1 MKNLAM
7 AWLPLLVVSLTAC
20 DNEDDEPYPENPAD
34 MPYNVTIEPDD
45 LVSSNI
51 TGNLYWPLAT
61 GKVLTYEGE
70 DEEGAP
76 IRVVT
81 EWTTGTKIIKGVTC
95 VITHDLAYKD
105 GELEEDTY
113 DWYAQDRAGNVW
125 YFGEDTKEIENGV
138 VVSTEGSWEAGVD
151 GALPGVIMFADPL
164 PGVWYRQE
172 YYDGV
177 AEDVG
182 QVLDLNVSVTV
193 PFSQFASCLQ
203 TAEWNLNEP
212 GVVEHKF
219 YAPNV
224 GLIRTIVDK
233 GPASNEDLVE
243 IQ

>member
-1 MKNLAM
+1 MKNLSM
-7 AWLPLLVVSLTAC
+7 AWLLLLAASLTAC
-20 DNEDDEPYPENPAD
+20 DNEDDEALPENPAD

-45 LVSSNI
+45 FVSSNI
-51 TGNLYWPLAT
+51 TGNHYWPLAT
-61 GKVLTYEGE
+61 GKVLIYEGE
-70 DEEGAP
+70 DEDGAP

-81 EWTTGTKIIKGVTC
+81 EWTTGTKIIRGVTC
-95 VITHDLAYKD
+95 VITHDQSYKD
-105 GELEEDTY
+105 GELAEDTY
-113 DWYAQDRAGNVW
+113 DWYAQDRDGNIW

-138 VVSTEGSWEAGVD
+138 AVSTEGSWEAGVD
-151 GALPGVIMFADPL
+151 GALPGVIMFADPI
-164 PGVWYRQE
+164 PGVWNRQE
-172 YYDGV
+172 YYDDV

-182 QVLDLNVSVTV
+182 QVLNLNVPVTV
-193 PFSQFASCLQ
+193 PFGQFANCLQ

-212 GVVEHKF
+212 GIVEHKF